1 MLFKHVGEAL
11 IWVLATGL
19 GDDFTPQLRT
29 AWGDVYA
36 IITDVMLGAIKD
48 VNGY

>member
-1 MLFKHVGEAL
+1 MGEAL

-19 GDDFTPQLRT
+19 GDAFTPELSR
-29 AWGDVYA
+29 AWGDAYA

-48 VNGY
+48 VNG

>member
-1 MLFKHVGEAL
+1 MGESL

-19 GDDFTPQLRT
+19 GDDFTPKLRR
-29 AWGDVYA
+29 AWGEAYD

>member
-1 MLFKHVGEAL
+1 VGEAL
-11 IWVLATGL
+11 IWVLTNGL
-19 GDDFTPQLRT
+19 GDDFTPKLRR
-29 AWGDVYA
+29 AWGDAFA